1 MLRLSGFM
9 IGIAQPLLDAILAE
23 ISELRN
29 QFQERLAR
37 IEGKL
42 RQLLA

>member
-1 MLRLSGFM
+1 M
-9 IGIAQPLLDAILAE
+9 IGIAQPLLDAILTE